1 MNRRLP
7 TVKQL
12 SYLVALEETRH
23 FGRGAE
29 QCFIS
34 QSAFSVAIRELENL
48 VGVQLV
54 DRTNKSV
61 ALTAEG
67 SLFVSRAR
75 VVLEEVGAMVDSVT
89 HGGEPLSGR
98 LKLGVIPTI
107 APFLLP
113 VLLDELRGEYPQL
126 QLYIREQQ
134 TAVIYQELIAG
145 ELDLLLLALPWPLR
159 QAESRVLF
167 SDPFRLAYRADTDKI
182 DPKNYDPETLPV
194 GSVLL
199 LEDGHC
205 LRDHALSA
213 CQLGASS
220 AINSFKGSSLQ
231 TLVQMVDADLGVTY
245 LPDIACRSNLLDG
258 TAVQTRDLGTAA
270 NRDIGLAWR
279 SGSAREADF
288 ELFGQQV
295 LQAHQL
301 LVNIHK

>member
-12 SYLVALEETRH
+12 TYIVALDESRH
-23 FGRGAE
+23 FGRAAE
-29 QCFIS
+29 KCFIS

-67 SLFVSRAR
+67 SLFAGRAR
-75 VVLEEVGAMVDSVT
+75 VVVEEIEAMADAVANR
-89 HGGEPLSGR
+89 GEPLSGR

-107 APFLLP
+107 APFVLPALLSR
-113 VLLDELRGEYPQL
+113 LRESFPRL
-126 QLYIREQQ
+126 RLFIREQQ
-134 TAVIYQELIAG
+134 TDKIYQELLAG

-159 QAESRVLF
+159 HTQTRVLF
-167 SDPFRLAYRADTDKI
+167 SDPFVLAYRQGTEKI
-182 DPKNYDPETLPV
+182 DLATYDPATLPA

-213 CQLGASS
+213 CSLGAPS

-245 LPDIACRSNLLDG
+245 LPQMSVGSHLLEGTSVKTAPLEDG
-258 TAVQTRDLGTAA
+258 AS
-270 NRDIGLAWR
+270 RDIGLVWR
-279 SGSAREADF
+279 SGSAREEEF
-288 ELFGQQV
+288 NLFGEEIKK
-295 LQAHQL
+295 AWSA
-301 LVNIHK
+301 

>member
-12 SYLVALEETRH
+12 SYLVALDETRH
-23 FGRGAE
+23 FGRAAE

-67 SLFVSRAR
+67 SLFVHRAR
-75 VVLEEVGAMVDSVT
+75 AVIEEIEAMVDSVT

-113 VLLDELRGEYPQL
+113 VLLDQLRGEYPQL

-258 TAVQTRDLGTAA
+258 TGVLTHDLGTTAS
-270 NRDIGLAWR
+270 RDIGLAWR

-288 ELFGQQV
+288 ELFAQKV
-295 LQAHQL
+295 LKAHQQL
-301 LVNIHK
+301 MNSHK

>member
-12 SYLVALEETRH
+12 SYLVTLGETRH
-23 FGRGAE
+23 FGRAAE
-29 QCFIS
+29 RCFIS
-34 QSAFSVAIRELENL
+34 QSAFSVAIRELESL

-61 ALTAEG
+61 ALTAQG
-67 SLFVSRAR
+67 SLFAQRAR
-75 VVLEEVGAMVDSVT
+75 AVIDEIEAMADAVS

-98 LKLGVIPTI
+98 LKLGVIPTV

-113 VLLDELRGEYPQL
+113 PLLARLRTEYPNL

-134 TAVIYQELIAG
+134 TAVIYQELMAG

-159 QAESRVLF
+159 QAQTRVLF
-167 SDPFRLAYRADTDKI
+167 SDPFRLAYRAGTDKI
-182 DPKNYDPETLPV
+182 DPDNYDPDSLPT

-205 LRDHALSA
+205 LRDHALAA

-220 AINSFKGSSLQ
+220 AINSFKGSSLP

-245 LPDIACRSNLLDG
+245 LPEIGCRSNLLQG
-258 TAVQTRDLGTAA
+258 TTVKTRPLGAAVS
-270 NRDIGLAWR
+270 RDIGLAWR
-279 SGSAREADF
+279 SGSAREQDF
-288 ELFGQQV
+288 EQFAEQV
-295 LQAHQL
+295 SQAHRSIMD
-301 LVNIHK
+301 VHS

>member
-12 SYLVALEETRH
+12 SYLVALDETRH
-23 FGRGAE
+23 FGRAAE

-113 VLLDELRGEYPQL
+113 VLLDQLRGEYPQL

>member
-1 MNRRLP
+1 VTSRRLP

-12 SYLVALEETRH
+12 TYLVALDEHRH
-23 FGRGAE
+23 FGRAAE

-67 SLFVSRAR
+67 SLFGHRAR
-75 VVLEEVGAMVDSVT
+75 AVVVEIEAMSDAVEN
-89 HGGEPLSGR
+89 GGEPLSGR

-107 APFLLP
+107 APFILPALLAQ
-113 VLLDELRGEYPQL
+113 LRRAYPKL
-126 QLYIREQQ
+126 QLYIREEQ
-134 TAVIYQELIAG
+134 TATIYQELLAG

-159 QAESRVLF
+159 HAQTRVLF
-167 SDPFRLAYRADTDKI
+167 SDSFRLAYREGTAKI
-182 DPKNYDPETLPV
+182 DASHYDPESLPA

-245 LPDIACRSNLLDG
+245 LPEIACQSNLLEG
-258 TAVQTRDLGTAA
+258 THVQTLALDQTAS
-270 NRDIGLAWR
+270 REIGLAWR
-279 SGSAREADF
+279 SGSARESDF
-288 ELFGQQV
+288 KLFAEQV
-295 LQAHQL
+295 
-301 LVNIHK
+301 VKVHKA

>member
-1 MNRRLP
+1 MSRRLP

-12 SYLVALEETRH
+12 TYLVALDQARH
-23 FGRGAE
+23 FGRAAE
-29 QCFIS
+29 HCFIS

-48 VGVQLV
+48 IGAQLV

-61 ALTAEG
+61 TLTSEG
-67 SLFVSRAR
+67 RLFADRAR
-75 VVLEEVGAMVDSVT
+75 AVIEEIEAMADTVAS
-89 HGGEPLSGR
+89 GGEPLSGR

-107 APFLLP
+107 APFVLPALLP
-113 VLLDELRGEYPQL
+113 QLRIAYPKL
-126 QLYIREQQ
+126 QLFIREQQ
-134 TAVIYQELIAG
+134 TGTIYQELLAG

-159 QAESRVLF
+159 QVETRVLF
-167 SDPFRLAYRADTDKI
+167 SDPFYLAYRQGTEKI
-182 DPKNYDPETLPV
+182 DLAHYDPEQLPD

-213 CQLGASS
+213 CQLGSSS

-245 LPDIACRSNLLDG
+245 LPEMARRSNLLEG
-258 TAVQTRDLGTAA
+258 TSVQTLSLGGSAS
-270 NRDIGLAWR
+270 RDIGLAWR

-288 ELFGQQV
+288 ERFAEVLSASHQQESNNH
-295 LQAHQL
+295 L
-301 LVNIHK
+301 

>member
-1 MNRRLP
+1 MKRRLP

-12 SYLVALEETRH
+12 SYLVALDETRH
-23 FGRGAE
+23 FGRAAE

-67 SLFVSRAR
+67 SLFASRAR

-113 VLLDELRGEYPQL
+113 ILLDQLRSEYPQL

-145 ELDLLLLALPWPLR
+145 ELDLLLLASIIL
-159 QAESRVLF
+159 A
-167 SDPFRLAYRADTDKI
+167 FR
-182 DPKNYDPETLPV
+182 
-194 GSVLL
+194 S
-199 LEDGHC
+199 
-205 LRDHALSA
+205 ALT
-213 CQLGASS
+213 SS
-220 AINSFKGSSLQ
+220 S
-231 TLVQMVDADLGVTY
+231 
-245 LPDIACRSNLLDG
+245 PHR
-258 TAVQTRDLGTAA
+258 
-270 NRDIGLAWR
+270 
-279 SGSAREADF
+279 
-288 ELFGQQV
+288 
-295 LQAHQL
+295 
-301 LVNIHK
+301 